1 MTPDEAEFNEE
12 IHVRIQYPGNGN
24 GKILR
29 PGNLYDFDEWE
40 TFLNLHD
47 LSGLDVYRIDFLED
61 GRMTVHRYRKGSDGH
76 PFLANLDTREIA
88 TFEPVTITPKAPIP
102 SWT

>member
-1 MTPDEAEFNEE
+1 MSDGIEE
-12 IHVRIQYPGNGN
+12 EGYIRIPYPGNGN

-29 PGNLYDFDEWE
+29 PGNLYDFEEWE
-40 TFLNLHD
+40 AFLNLHD
-47 LSGLDVYRIDFLED
+47 LSGFDVYRIDFLED
-61 GRMTVHRYRKGSDGH
+61 GRLRVFRYRKDSNGN